1 MHSISGGRD
10 LLHSPLYRSSRHLS
24 RQDSLSYFFRKMR
37 VHRNLTKK
45 RLALEF
51 GFTEEYVSAIESGS
65 KFPSLRYCLLCA
77 DLFGAN
83 PNWVKTKWATEVVA
97 RFSRRLMARLGL
109 DL

>member
-1 MHSISGGRD
+1 MHIIQGGCD
-10 LLHSPLYRSSRHLS
+10 PLHSPLYRNCRHLS
-24 RQDSLSYFFRKMR
+24 RPNSLPYTFRKLR
-37 VHRNLTKK
+37 VYRNLTKK
-45 RLALEF
+45 SLARKF

-83 PNWVKTKWATEVVA
+83 PNWAKTKWAHEA
-97 RFSRRLMARLGL
+97 IRRFSDRLMVRLGL